1 MLTKTRKVIRKRKSS
16 KFKMYDYTAGLL
28 KEFGRYFLSF
38 LTRKHYIINDV
49 MDYRQEGEIVDR
61 CFELYLKEHSD
72 LSDCRPEN
80 FKHCSS
86 QGLWKQDCL
95 VDYDNNIAFGIYRGK
110 LVYATLDEMHQGSF
124 NGSFDSIANPNVL
137 KPIELEDFTDEHY
150 EITNFLLRDAND
162 YEDQSLWS
170 ESESMGACKPT

>member
-38 LTRKHYIINDV
+38 LTRKYYIINNE
-49 MDYRQEGEIVDR
+49 MDYRDEGEIVDR

-72 LSDCRPEN
+72 LSDCRSKN

-86 QGLWKQDCL
+86 EGLWQKDCL
-95 VDYDNNIAFGIYRGK
+95 IDYDNNIVYGIYRGK
-110 LVYATLDEMHQGSF
+110 LVYATLDELNKGSF
-124 NGSFDSIANPNVL
+124 NGSFEGIANPDVL
-137 KPIELEDFTDEHY
+137 KPIKLEDFTDEYY
-150 EITNFLLRDAND
+150 EIINSLLRNTND
-162 YEDQSLWS
+162 YEDQTSWS